1 MVKKIVVSWCVVLAF
16 LSADPVQVNKA
27 ITNADLIKEIRDLK
41 KIISAQNTEINNL
54 RKVQEVLSGQLGD
67 MRKDILSTRD
77 YCISLR
83 PYIYEL
89 ALGDNQNMKACA
101 IQSFNG

>member
-1 MVKKIVVSWCVVLAF
+1 MKKVVVSWCAALAF
-16 LSADPVQVNKA
+16 LSADPEQANKA
-27 ITNADLIKEIRDLK
+27 ISNADLIKEVRDLK
-41 KIISAQNTEINNL
+41 KVISAQNTEINNL

-83 PYIYEL
+83 PYIY
-89 ALGDNQNMKACA
+89 NWR
-101 IQSFNG
+101 

>member
-1 MVKKIVVSWCVVLAF
+1 MVKKIVVSWCVALAF
-16 LSADPVQVNKA
+16 LSADSAQVNKS

-41 KIISAQNTEINNL
+41 KIISTQNTEINNL

-83 PYIYEL
+83 PYIY
-89 ALGDNQNMKACA
+89 NWR
-101 IQSFNG
+101 

>member
-1 MVKKIVVSWCVVLAF
+1 MAF
-16 LSADPVQVNKA
+16 LSANPVQANKP

-54 RKVQEVLSGQLGD
+54 KRVQEVLSGQLGD

-83 PYIYEL
+83 PYIY
-89 ALGDNQNMKACA
+89 NWR
-101 IQSFNG
+101 

>member
-1 MVKKIVVSWCVVLAF
+1 MKKIVVSWCVALAF
-16 LSADPVQVNKA
+16 LSADSTQANKA
-27 ITNADLIKEIRDLK
+27 ISNVDLIKEIRDLK

-83 PYIYEL
+83 HYIY
-89 ALGDNQNMKACA
+89 NWR
-101 IQSFNG
+101 

>member
-1 MVKKIVVSWCVVLAF
+1 MKKIVLSWCVALAF
-16 LSADPVQVNKA
+16 LSADSVQVNKT

-41 KIISAQNTEINNL
+41 KIINAQNTEINNL

-83 PYIYEL
+83 PYIY
-89 ALGDNQNMKACA
+89 NWR
-101 IQSFNG
+101 

>member
-1 MVKKIVVSWCVVLAF
+1 MKRVVVSLCVALGF
-16 LSADPVQVNKA
+16 LSADPEQADKA
-27 ITNADLIKEIRDLK
+27 ISNADLIKEIRDLK
-41 KIISAQNTEINNL
+41 KVISAQNTEINNL

-83 PYIYEL
+83 PYIY
-89 ALGDNQNMKACA
+89 NWR
-101 IQSFNG
+101 

>member
-1 MVKKIVVSWCVVLAF
+1 MKKVVVSWCAALAF
-16 LSADPVQVNKA
+16 LSADPVQADKA
-27 ITNADLIKEIRDLK
+27 ISNADLINEIRDLK
-41 KIISAQNTEINNL
+41 KVISAQNTEINNL

-83 PYIYEL
+83 PYIY
-89 ALGDNQNMKACA
+89 NWR
-101 IQSFNG
+101 

>member
-1 MVKKIVVSWCVVLAF
+1 MVKKIVVSWCVALVF
-16 LSADPVQVNKA
+16 LNADSTQANKA

-41 KIISAQNTEINNL
+41 KIINAQNTEINNL

-83 PYIYEL
+83 PYIY
-89 ALGDNQNMKACA
+89 NWR
-101 IQSFNG
+101 

>member
-1 MVKKIVVSWCVVLAF
+1 MKKIVVSWCVALGF
-16 LSADPVQVNKA
+16 LSADPAQANKA
-27 ITNADLIKEIRDLK
+27 ISNADLINKIRDLK

-54 RKVQEVLSGQLGD
+54 RRVQEVLSGQLGD

-83 PYIYEL
+83 PYIY
-89 ALGDNQNMKACA
+89 NWR
-101 IQSFNG
+101 

>member
-1 MVKKIVVSWCVVLAF
+1 MKKIVVSWCVALAC
-16 LSADPVQVNKA
+16 LSADPAQTNKA
-27 ITNADLIKEIRDLK
+27 ISNADLIKEIRDLK

-54 RKVQEVLSGQLGD
+54 RRVQEVLSGQLGD

-83 PYIYEL
+83 PYIY
-89 ALGDNQNMKACA
+89 NWR
-101 IQSFNG
+101 

>member
-1 MVKKIVVSWCVVLAF
+1 MVKKIVVGWCVALAF
-16 LSADPVQVNKA
+16 LSADPAQANKA
-27 ITNADLIKEIRDLK
+27 IGNADLIKEIRDLK

-83 PYIYEL
+83 PYIY
-89 ALGDNQNMKACA
+89 NWR
-101 IQSFNG
+101 

>member
-1 MVKKIVVSWCVVLAF
+1 MVVKKIVVSWCVALAF
-16 LSADPVQVNKA
+16 LSADPAQANQANKA

-41 KIISAQNTEINNL
+41 KIINAQNTEINNL

-83 PYIYEL
+83 PYIY
-89 ALGDNQNMKACA
+89 NWR
-101 IQSFNG
+101 

>member
-1 MVKKIVVSWCVVLAF
+1 MKKIVVSWCVVLAF
-16 LSADPVQVNKA
+16 LSADPVQDNKT
-27 ITNADLIKEIRDLK
+27 ISNADLIKEIRDLK
-41 KIISAQNTEINNL
+41 KVISVQNTEINNL

-83 PYIYEL
+83 PYIY
-89 ALGDNQNMKACA
+89 NWH
-101 IQSFNG
+101 

>member
-1 MVKKIVVSWCVVLAF
+1 MVKKIVVSLCVALGF
-16 LSADPVQVNKA
+16 LNADPAQTNKA
-27 ITNADLIKEIRDLK
+27 SSNADLIKEIRDLK

-54 RKVQEVLSGQLGD
+54 RRVQEVLSGQLGD

-83 PYIYEL
+83 PYIY
-89 ALGDNQNMKACA
+89 NWR
-101 IQSFNG
+101 

>member
-1 MVKKIVVSWCVVLAF
+1 MKKIVVSWCVALAF
-16 LSADPVQVNKA
+16 LSADPVQANKP
-27 ITNADLIKEIRDLK
+27 ITNKVISNADLIKEIRDLK
-41 KIISAQNTEINNL
+41 KVISAQNTEINNL

-83 PYIYEL
+83 PYIY
-89 ALGDNQNMKACA
+89 NWR
-101 IQSFNG
+101 

>member
-1 MVKKIVVSWCVVLAF
+1 MKKIVMSWCVALVF
-16 LSADPVQVNKA
+16 LSADPVQANKT
-27 ITNADLIKEIRDLK
+27 ISNADLIKEIRDLK

-67 MRKDILSTRD
+67 MRKDILSTRA

-83 PYIYEL
+83 PYIY
-89 ALGDNQNMKACA
+89 NWR
-101 IQSFNG
+101 

>member
-1 MVKKIVVSWCVVLAF
+1 MKRVVVSLCVALGF
-16 LSADPVQVNKA
+16 LSADPVQADKA
-27 ITNADLIKEIRDLK
+27 ISNADLIKEIRDLK
-41 KIISAQNTEINNL
+41 KVISAQNTEINNL

-83 PYIYEL
+83 PYIY
-89 ALGDNQNMKACA
+89 NWR
-101 IQSFNG
+101 

>member
-1 MVKKIVVSWCVVLAF
+1 MKKIVVSWCVALVF
-16 LSADPVQVNKA
+16 LNADSTQANKA

-41 KIISAQNTEINNL
+41 KIINAQNTEINNL

-83 PYIYEL
+83 PYIY
-89 ALGDNQNMKACA
+89 NWR
-101 IQSFNG
+101 

>member
-1 MVKKIVVSWCVVLAF
+1 MKKIVVSWCVALAF
-16 LSADPVQVNKA
+16 LSANSAQGNKA

-41 KIISAQNTEINNL
+41 KIINAQNTEISNL

-83 PYIYEL
+83 PYIY
-89 ALGDNQNMKACA
+89 NWR
-101 IQSFNG
+101 

>member
-1 MVKKIVVSWCVVLAF
+1 MKKIVVSWCVALAF
-16 LSADPVQVNKA
+16 LSADSVQANKA
-27 ITNADLIKEIRDLK
+27 INNADLIKEIRDLK
-41 KIISAQNTEINNL
+41 KIISAQNTEINQL

-83 PYIYEL
+83 PYIY
-89 ALGDNQNMKACA
+89 NWR
-101 IQSFNG
+101 

>member
-1 MVKKIVVSWCVVLAF
+1 MKKIVVSWCVALVF
-16 LSADPVQVNKA
+16 LSADSAQANKA
-27 ITNADLIKEIRDLK
+27 INNADLIKEIRDLK
-41 KIISAQNTEINNL
+41 KIISTQNTEINNL

-83 PYIYEL
+83 PYIY
-89 ALGDNQNMKACA
+89 NWC
-101 IQSFNG
+101 

>member
-1 MVKKIVVSWCVVLAF
+1 MKKIVVSWCVALAF
-16 LSADPVQVNKA
+16 LSADLAQVNKA

-41 KIISAQNTEINNL
+41 KIISTQNTEINNL

-83 PYIYEL
+83 PYIY
-89 ALGDNQNMKACA
+89 NWR
-101 IQSFNG
+101 

>member
-1 MVKKIVVSWCVVLAF
+1 MVKKIVVSWCVMLAF
-16 LSADPVQVNKA
+16 LSADSAQVNKA

-83 PYIYEL
+83 PYIY
-89 ALGDNQNMKACA
+89 NWR
-101 IQSFNG
+101 

>member
-1 MVKKIVVSWCVVLAF
+1 MKKIVVSLCVALG
-16 LSADPVQVNKA
+16 LSADPVQANKA
-27 ITNADLIKEIRDLK
+27 ISNADLINEIRDLK
-41 KIISAQNTEINNL
+41 KIISAQNTEINQL

-83 PYIYEL
+83 PYIY
-89 ALGDNQNMKACA
+89 NWR
-101 IQSFNG
+101 

>member
-1 MVKKIVVSWCVVLAF
+1 MVVKKIVVSWCVALVF
-16 LSADPVQVNKA
+16 LSADSVQANQANKA

-41 KIISAQNTEINNL
+41 KIISTQNTEINNL

-83 PYIYEL
+83 PYIY
-89 ALGDNQNMKACA
+89 NWR
-101 IQSFNG
+101 

>member
-1 MVKKIVVSWCVVLAF
+1 MAECWEMIKRRVVVKKIVVSLCMALGF
-16 LSADPVQVNKA
+16 LSADPVQANKA
-27 ITNADLIKEIRDLK
+27 ISNVDLIEEIRDLK
-41 KIISAQNTEINNL
+41 KIISAQNTEINQL

-83 PYIYEL
+83 PYIY
-89 ALGDNQNMKACA
+89 NWR
-101 IQSFNG
+101 

>member
-1 MVKKIVVSWCVVLAF
+1 MVVKKVVVSLCVALGF
-16 LSADPVQVNKA
+16 LSADPVQADKA
-27 ITNADLIKEIRDLK
+27 ISNADLIKEIRDLK
-41 KIISAQNTEINNL
+41 KVISAQNTEINNL

-83 PYIYEL
+83 PYIY
-89 ALGDNQNMKACA
+89 NWR
-101 IQSFNG
+101 

>member
-1 MVKKIVVSWCVVLAF
+1 MKKIVVSWCVALAF
-16 LSADPVQVNKA
+16 LSADSVQANKT

-41 KIISAQNTEINNL
+41 KIINAQNTEINNL
-54 RKVQEVLSGQLGD
+54 RRVQEVLSGQLGD

-83 PYIYEL
+83 PYIY
-89 ALGDNQNMKACA
+89 NWC
-101 IQSFNG
+101 

>member
-1 MVKKIVVSWCVVLAF
+1 MVVKKIVVSWCVALVF
-16 LSADPVQVNKA
+16 LSADPAQANKA

-41 KIISAQNTEINNL
+41 KIISTQNTEINNL
-54 RKVQEVLSGQLGD
+54 RRVQEVLSGQLGD

-83 PYIYEL
+83 PYIY
-89 ALGDNQNMKACA
+89 NWC
-101 IQSFNG
+101 

>member
-1 MVKKIVVSWCVVLAF
+1 MVKKVVVSLCVALGF
-16 LSADPVQVNKA
+16 LSADPVQANKA
-27 ITNADLIKEIRDLK
+27 ISNADLIKEIRDLK

-54 RKVQEVLSGQLGD
+54 RRVQEVLSGQLGD

-83 PYIYEL
+83 PYIY
-89 ALGDNQNMKACA
+89 NWR
-101 IQSFNG
+101 

>member
-1 MVKKIVVSWCVVLAF
+1 MKKIVVSWCVALVF
-16 LSADPVQVNKA
+16 LSADSAQANKA
-27 ITNADLIKEIRDLK
+27 INNADLIKEIRDLK
-41 KIISAQNTEINNL
+41 KIISVQNTEINNL

-83 PYIYEL
+83 PYIY
-89 ALGDNQNMKACA
+89 NWR
-101 IQSFNG
+101 